1 MPTPRA
7 QLDAVVTPPGELLT
21 VNAKGPK
28 KANKERVDAEL
39 HPYRLIT
46 EASGNEYFCDVVTMI
61 EADIQ
66 NNLRPAFH
74 KIAAA
79 CGCQPGGMY
88 AQKTGGAAIREKTP
102 ETVRVATRFPFGN
115 AEDSLAARNGF
126 V

>member
-1 MPTPRA
+1 M
-7 QLDAVVTPPGELLT
+7 T
-21 VNAKGPK
+21 VNAKGRK

-61 EADIQ
+61 EANTH

-74 KIAAA
+74 KNAVA
-79 CGCQPGGMY
+79 CGCEPGGMD
-88 AQKTGGAAIREKTP
+88 AHKTGGAAIREKTP
-102 ETVRVATRFPFGN
+102 ETGGVATRFPFGN
-115 AEDSLAARNGF
+115 AKDSLAARNGF